1 MTALEFTLRLGVAF
15 SLGTAIGLERQ
26 FRQRMAGLR
35 TNALVATGA
44 GLFVS
49 IESLTPH
56 DQNPTQ
62 IAAYIVSG
70 VGFLAGAVIF
80 KENMSVVGLNTAA
93 TLWGTAAVGTLA
105 GSGAFLE
112 ATIGAA
118 FVLAANVLLRPI
130 SQAINRR
137 ATEGTEVTTSYRISV
152 SCPSASEQ
160 AVRALLF
167 EKLKEQNFTL
177 HEIASQDAPDGADSI
192 EIDATFTAPGRPNAK
207 LEKLVAA
214 LARDPAVTAASWKT
228 VSLDEETAPLGA
240 SE

>member
-1 MTALEFTLRLGVAF
+1 
-15 SLGTAIGLERQ
+15 
-26 FRQRMAGLR
+26 
-35 TNALVATGA
+35 
-44 GLFVS
+44 
-49 IESLTPH
+49 
-56 DQNPTQ
+56 
-62 IAAYIVSG
+62 
-70 VGFLAGAVIF
+70 
-80 KENMSVVGLNTAA
+80 MSVVGLNTAA

-192 EIDATFTAPGRPNAK
+192 EIDATFTAPAAVAGGVAN

>member
-1 MTALEFTLRLGVAF
+1 MTAFEFTLRLGVAF
-15 SLGTAIGLERQ
+15 GLGTAIGLERQ

-44 GLFVS
+44 ALFVS
-49 IESLTPH
+49 IASLTPH
-56 DQNPTQ
+56 NEDPTQ
-62 IAAYIVSG
+62 IAAYVVSG

-93 TLWGTAAVGTLA
+93 TLWATAAVGTLA

-112 ATIGAA
+112 AAIGAA

-137 ATEGTEVTTSYRISV
+137 AAEGTELTTSYRISV
-152 SCPSASEQ
+152 SAPSAAEL

-167 EKLKEQNFTL
+167 EKLKQQNFAL
-177 HEIASQDAPDGADSI
+177 HEISSEDEPDAHDSI
-192 EIDATFTAPGRPNAK
+192 EIEATFTTPGRPNAK

-214 LARDPAVTAASWKT
+214 LACDPAVTAASWKT
-228 VSLDEETAPLGA
+228 VSLDEETAPLSA